1 MILTPDDYE
10 PGLLISIYARRPH
23 LVNRRARHG
32 HPPTLE
38 IPAETESPDS
48 KIPGGAPLRIIAKS
62 LPYLA
67 CALIQPDGEESG
79 PIMIDTRRVTL
90 MRIDSDYVAALVSF
104 GREQMAR
111 AASAE
116 MARLQAELEEAGQ
129 HDQSDPSEDGGG
141 DPPQPISPA
150 IDPTAF
156 RPDDDQRH
164 QHDEP
169 NEA

>member
-1 MILTPDDYE
+1 MTTPSMILTPDDYE

-23 LVNRRARHG
+23 LVNRRTRHG

-48 KIPGGAPLRIIAKS
+48 KIPGGAPLRIIANS

-90 MRIDSDYVAALVSF
+90 MRIDSDYVTALVSF

-116 MARLQAELEEAGQ
+116 MARLHPELDEAG
-129 HDQSDPSEDGGG
+129 HSDQSEDGGG
-141 DPPQPISPA
+141 EPPQPISPA
-150 IDPTAF
+150 VDPTAF
-156 RPDDDQRH
+156 HPNDDH
-164 QHDEP
+164 NDEP
-169 NEA
+169 DEA